1 MSTHREVLKLKLDMK
16 NKKNKLVLSI
26 TIGIVA
32 VLLVTTMII
41 QFKSVDEY
49 KKANI
54 EDLREDELKT
64 QIATYKSR
72 YEEAQSQYQDN
83 VNKINEYKTTSNED
97 KESSKLLDDELKQE
111 KTLMGLTNVT
121 GEGVVITLTD
131 TNEAQYTSDRLRYLV
146 NELRYAGAEAI
157 SINDN
162 RIINL
167 TDIVTINDS
176 FIVLYGD
183 VRISSP
189 YTIKAIGDTTYLLST
204 LNMKNSGFVDLCK
217 AEGLQIDVK
226 KKKNITINKYT
237 RDISTKYLKEEE

>member
-1 MSTHREVLKLKLDMK
+1 
-16 NKKNKLVLSI
+16 
-26 TIGIVA
+26 
-32 VLLVTTMII
+32 
-41 QFKSVDEY
+41 
-49 KKANI
+49 
-54 EDLREDELKT
+54 
-64 QIATYKSR
+64 
-72 YEEAQSQYQDN
+72 
-83 VNKINEYKTTSNED
+83 
-97 KESSKLLDDELKQE
+97 
-111 KTLMGLTNVT
+111 MGLTNVT

-217 AEGLQIDVK
+217 AEGLQIDVESS
-226 KKKNITINKYT
+226 KNITINKYT